1 MLVYILFLVFLF
13 YLLILCIERWD
24 FGHLCARQIVTKQS
38 RSLTLRLQN
47 KSGNGGLRNLGAIT
61 VHAEETVAS
70 KSVVE
75 MVLRCSRLD
84 NKDVF
89 SKSVLIL
96 HSYYSCFF
104 IWMHFILFCL
114 FSIWKISHICF
125 SARTLF

>member
-1 MLVYILFLVFLF
+1 M
-13 YLLILCIERWD
+13 
-24 FGHLCARQIVTKQS
+24 TKQS
-38 RSLTLRLQN
+38 RRLTLRLQN

-70 KSVVE
+70 RSVVE

-96 HSYYSCFF
+96 HPIYIF
-104 IWMHFILFCL
+104 IIHVLLFN
-114 FSIWKISHICF
+114 
-125 SARTLF
+125 

>member
-1 MLVYILFLVFLF
+1 VYTDAGVN
-13 YLLILCIERWD
+13 CV
-24 FGHLCARQIVTKQS
+24 CARQIVTKQS
-38 RSLTLRLQN
+38 RRLTLRLQN

-70 KSVVE
+70 RSVVE

-96 HSYYSCFF
+96 HPIYIF
-104 IWMHFILFCL
+104 IIHVLLFN
-114 FSIWKISHICF
+114 
-125 SARTLF
+125 